1 MQEAKRGS
9 KTPSRFVFSQEE
21 IQSDHNTSNLKELL
35 AEINREDEARA
46 DSIPG
51 KEITLAN
58 LKRTLEFLGALT
70 GSAYNSIVEP
80 LPYSLLKTAKLLY
93 LTSREG
99 GSHIFEYLAL
109 PDQVTNRSTFEF
121 RLSGK
126 APRNET
132 KIGATLELI
141 SQLEK
146 GISEGRIK
154 QFRTLLMS
162 PFHLLKAIREEN
174 DEILAPIRALPSDL
188 QTEKTEAIAYLA
200 KYVGS
205 LRVPSATASD
215 RVNEA
220 LYVRLLSLPILHFV
234 GEHQALEEL
243 AALDFQPQS
252 ADDAIRAL
260 CQSLDEPDVEP
271 YLAPYISIAGYPDFF
286 DKHATA
292 LIKIVSAITT
302 LPVQKRDLAG
312 KTDYIQKV
320 LHLHVFSVHGR
331 QPLDA
336 RLLTVADVVA
346 AMCTVAHQQKVKT
359 PYPAHWQ
366 GKGTLDG
373 DKKHNALSQLEAS
386 LSIEELYEKD
396 YVPQGVNQLLLN
408 RFNQFHAH
416 MLGYEDRYHA
426 LRAFEL
432 ARLAGYAQYL
442 KLTNIDD
449 MIVSVSEFNDQSM
462 HAAYRCAQEVM
473 AHKLLKIQDTRP

>member
-1 MQEAKRGS
+1 MQEAKNES
-9 KTPSRFVFSQEE
+9 KTPSRFVFKQEE
-21 IQSDHNTSNLKELL
+21 VQSDHDTSNLKELL

-80 LPYSLLKTAKLLY
+80 LPYSLLKTVKLLY

-154 QFRTLLMS
+154 QFRTHLMS
-162 PFHLLKAIREEN
+162 PFHLLKAIREDN

-200 KYVGS
+200 KYIGS
-205 LRVPSATASD
+205 LEGPSATASD

-220 LYVRLLSLPILHFV
+220 LYVRLLSLPILHFI
-234 GEHQALEEL
+234 GEHQEIEEV
-243 AALDFQPQS
+243 AALGFRPET
-252 ADDAIRAL
+252 ADQAL
-260 CQSLDEPDVEP
+260 HTLCESFEQADVDPCLTP
-271 YLAPYISIAGYPDFF
+271 YASISSYPEFF
-286 DKHATA
+286 EAHATV
-292 LIKIVSAITT
+292 LTKIVSTITT
-302 LPVQKRDLAG
+302 LRVQRRDLAR
-312 KTDYIQKV
+312 KTDHIQKV
-320 LHLHVFSVHGR
+320 LHLHAFIEHGL

-336 RLLTVADVVA
+336 RLLTVADIVA
-346 AMCTVAHQQKVKT
+346 AMCTVAHQQKVGT
-359 PYPAHWQ
+359 VYEAHWQ
-366 GKGTLDG
+366 GKNSEDG
-373 DKKHNALSQLEAS
+373 SKAHNVFNQLEAS
-386 LSIEELYEKD
+386 LSIEDLYEED

-408 RFNQFHAH
+408 RFSQFHAH

-432 ARLAGYAQYL
+432 ARLAGYAQCL

-449 MIVSVSEFNDQSM
+449 MIVSVSEFNDQAM

-473 AHKLLKIQDTRP
+473 AHKLLKIQDTQP